1 MITITTKNMEKG
13 LVLLDLFKNDFQE
26 FERQVDKLSD
36 KDKEQIRWWWEKCF
50 DYIKDTRSVERFMN

>member
-36 KDKEQIRWWWEKCF
+36 KDKE
-50 DYIKDTRSVERFMN
+50 

>member
-50 DYIKDTRSVERFMN
+50 TNLIYSFGSNLK

>member
-1 MITITTKNMEKG
+1 MEKG
-13 LVLLDLFKNDFQE
+13 LVLLDLFKNDFQI